1 VGHLEREGYLTEKV
15 AHVDP
20 YVLGEDIGVPGH
32 FHPLHSV
39 QAGTHPKFA
48 EEAVDTVQMHL
59 V

>member
-1 VGHLEREGYLTEKV
+1 MGHLEREGYLTEKV

-48 EEAVDTVQMHL
+48 EETVET